1 MSKESFETG
10 SKVSN
15 NAYPYSFPERTINAS
30 DVLTSAEEINGSE
43 QTLTGRVLG
52 VRNHSAISFLDVSD
66 PTGTVQV
73 IANQDTVHS
82 MEDRVVKA
90 GDIIAAH
97 GIIGES
103 KSGQASLLAD
113 TITTLSRTLHPIH
126 KHLLSGQSRTEER
139 FLDLATNVDAR
150 KLLIARSGITRAT
163 RDILTD
169 DGLLEVE
176 TPIVNTFYNGGVA
189 KPFLTHIN
197 GLKSDA
203 FLRVTSE
210 LYLKQLVAGGID
222 GVYEITKQFRNES
235 PGAIYNPEFTVCE
248 AYYAYKDDE
257 WVMDTV
263 EKIAHKAGQ
272 VALDILKNED
282 DPQRVD
288 FSEGWRRISMHDA
301 VAEIL
306 SADNIPAL
314 SEQDIINAA
323 QNELGVIGDY
333 DKSLQ
338 SLFKRKVEATLQKP
352 TFITD
357 LPRSLTPMA
366 KGAEDNDAIVKKVMF
381 YARGIQMG
389 DGCYEENDPHLQL
402 DNFTKQYQR
411 QIESGFPQY
420 PRDADF
426 MSAIDHAIPPMG
438 GIAIGYDRMI
448 MMATGAQHI
457 KDVIAFRPKRQTQ
470 A

>member
-1 MSKESFETG
+1 MRIKRVTL
-10 SKVSN
+10 VRHL
-15 NAYPYSFPERTINAS
+15 AAS
-30 DVLTSAEEINGSE
+30 IHDVVTVTWSVRLANPTEVDIGVTVRIS
-43 QTLTGRVLG
+43 RDPDVVVVL
-52 VRNHSAISFLDVSD
+52 VRNTSLRSNRLLIFSA
-66 PTGTVQV
+66 
-73 IANQDTVHS
+73 
-82 MEDRVVKA
+82 
-90 GDIIAAH
+90 
-97 GIIGES
+97 
-103 KSGQASLLAD
+103 LLAF
-113 TITTLSRTLHPIH
+113 
-126 KHLLSGQSRTEER
+126 G
-139 FLDLATNVDAR
+139 LDL
-150 KLLIARSGITRAT
+150 
-163 RDILTD
+163 
-169 DGLLEVE
+169 VE
-176 TPIVNTFYNGGVA
+176 SR
-189 KPFLTHIN
+189 L
-197 GLKSDA
+197 
-203 FLRVTSE
+203 
-210 LYLKQLVAGGID
+210 
-222 GVYEITKQFRNES
+222 ES

-272 VALDILKNED
+272 VALDTLKNED

-306 SADNIPAL
+306 AADNIPAL

-323 QNELGVIGDY
+323 RDELGVIGDY

-389 DGCYEENDPHLQL
+389 DGCYEENDPHIQL

-426 MSAIDHAIPPMG
+426 MSAIERAIPPMG

-457 KDVIAFRPKRQTQ
+457 KDVIAFRPKRQ